1 METSTDPARP
11 RASRAVLVGAAL
23 ALVAGAACSSGDD
36 DGERALTESIDSS
49 QSESES
55 QSDSESDGGDDQTGG
70 GQAGSGSASGEALG
84 TTRAELTANA
94 TDDSTI
100 PVRIDLT
107 RLERN
112 GELVELTL
120 VLTNEAEASSD
131 GSEAPAFGPGS
142 MFGDPPTGIDRRYD
156 TSGIGLVDGE
166 EQMLYLPAFDSEGN
180 CLCTFMYSDGSI
192 PPGEPFTVEATY
204 GGVPEDVEDVDVRI
218 PDFPTISGVAIR

>member
-55 QSDSESDGGDDQTGG
+55 ESEGGDDETGG
-70 GQAGSGSASGEALG
+70 GQSGSGSASGEVLG

-94 TDDSTI
+94 TDDS
-100 PVRIDLT
+100 
-107 RLERN
+107 
-112 GELVELTL
+112 L

-204 GGVPEDVEDVDVRI
+204 GGVPEDVEEVDVRI